1 MRRRLLIALFAL
13 GTLGGYGS
21 AIAGSS
27 CRAHH
32 RQAAWERHFAHLCA
46 SAARAPAGAAA
57 ADDAAD
63 DDPSYRPW

>member
-1 MRRRLLIALFAL
+1 MRRRLLIALFAF

-32 RQAAWERHFAHLCA
+32 RQAAWGRTFDHPCG
-46 SAARAPAGAAA
+46 GAAA
-57 ADDAAD
+57 RQHAAPPEAPADD
-63 DDPSYRPW
+63 P